1 MAGRDPRTRRAP
13 SRRSAPV
20 RPGNRAAGAADAA
33 REDDADGP
41 ATAHL
46 QSSNRARSRAT
57 LNSHDAQPAFP
68 PPSSGQNRNIAPAQ
82 SIAPGCEPPASA
94 LGKQARGTVL
104 LEAPQQTKHLTPL

>member
-1 MAGRDPRTRRAP
+1 MAGRDPQTKRAP
-13 SRRSAPV
+13 SHRSAPA

-41 ATAHL
+41 ATAHRR
-46 QSSNRARSRAT
+46 SSNRARSRAT

-82 SIAPGCEPPASA
+82 SIAPGCEPHRVAVVTGSASA
-94 LGKQARGTVL
+94 FGKQARGAVL
-104 LEAPQQTKHLTPL
+104 LEAAQ